1 MKTELFLATAPF
13 FNVIENFSFP
23 ITLKTLRE
31 EKKKMLRIPLKHE
44 RVASDSLLVIC

>member
-31 EKKKMLRIPLKHE
+31 DAHFAEKK
-44 RVASDSLLVIC
+44 